1 MARSKSNFE
10 VKSLYYITHIDN
22 LNSILSQGILS
33 HKAVEDSGMQYT
45 AVYDKEIVSNR
56 KMKYTPSG
64 KSLWE
69 YSNVYFQARNPMLY
83 RVVLEKGA
91 KDIAVIALYPQV
103 LQSSG
108 AYITD
113 GNAAN
118 TMTDFYQYK
127 DGIKVIS
134 GMWDTIQ
141 GEWWNS
147 LDGSKRKIMAECLI
161 PSVISPDS
169 IHSIYVANYSNAE
182 KVKALLTNRE
192 IPVIP
197 EPTMFFYPAKQYQIS
212 KNLFLAEGD
221 MFFSNMQ
228 TLTVSVNIVGIM
240 GKGLASRAKYQ
251 FPDVYVVYQDA
262 CRKKWLKMGKPYLYK
277 REASL
282 DDELMDEPKEFESP
296 NGNKWFLLF
305 PTKKHW
311 REDSDFNGIEEGLIW
326 LKSNYKSE
334 KIKSIAM
341 PALGC
346 GLGKLDWKDVGPM
359 MCKHLSELDI
369 NVAIYLPR
377 EREIPK
383 EFLSKDYLLSSK
395 SS

>member
-1 MARSKSNFE
+1 MARSKRNFE

-33 HKAVEDSGMQYT
+33 HKAVEDSGMKYT
-45 AVYDKEIVSNR
+45 AIYDKEIVSNR
-56 KMKYTPSG
+56 KSKHTPSG
-64 KSLWE
+64 KSLWD

-108 AYITD
+108 AFITD

-118 TMTDFYQYK
+118 NMTDFYQYG
-127 DGIKVIS
+127 DGIKIIS

-161 PSVISPDS
+161 PNVISPDL
-169 IHSIYVANYSNAE
+169 IHSIYVANHINAE
-182 KVKALLTNRE
+182 KVKTLLKTRD

-212 KNLFLAEGD
+212 QKLFLAEGD

-228 TLTVSVNIVGIM
+228 TLTVSVNVVGIM

-251 FPDVYVVYQDA
+251 FPDVYVMYQDA
-262 CRKKWLKMGKPYLYK
+262 CRRKWLKMGKPYLYK

-305 PTKKHW
+305 PTKRHW

-334 KIKSIAM
+334 KIKSVAM

-359 MCKHLSELDI
+359 MCKHISEFDI

-383 EFLSKDYLLSSK
+383 EFLSKEYLLPSK